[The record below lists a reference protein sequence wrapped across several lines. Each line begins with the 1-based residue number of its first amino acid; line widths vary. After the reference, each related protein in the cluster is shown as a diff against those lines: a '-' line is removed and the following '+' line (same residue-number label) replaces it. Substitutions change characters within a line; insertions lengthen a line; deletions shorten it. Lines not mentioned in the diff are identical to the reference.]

1 MDLKIA
7 IGERIRQL
15 RNELGI
21 SQEEFAFRANID
33 RTYVTKL
40 ETGKRNVTLIALGKV
55 IKALE
60 TDYQNFFNHPMF
72 CNGK

>member
-1 MDLKIA
+1 M
-7 IGERIRQL
+7 
-15 RNELGI
+15 GI

-33 RTYVTKL
+33 RTYVTRL
-40 ETGKRNVTLIALGKV
+40 ETGKRNVTLIALEKV

-72 CNGK
+72 SNGKQF